1 MNPNYV
7 FIRGQFFSVEYAKQ
21 HRNTCCELV
30 KGVFLEKKSNII
42 LYTCQLFGSQMREI
56 FIWIL
61 AEFSKKIV
69 TTLACIAGGIVCEG
83 KVLVAEPPRAAKA
96 ATTSGTTANDS
107 H

>member
-30 KGVFLEKKSNII
+30 KGVFLEKKKSNII

-56 FIWIL
+56 FIGIL
-61 AEFSKKIV
+61 AEFSRK
-69 TTLACIAGGIVCEG
+69 L
-83 KVLVAEPPRAAKA
+83 
-96 ATTSGTTANDS
+96 
-107 H
+107 